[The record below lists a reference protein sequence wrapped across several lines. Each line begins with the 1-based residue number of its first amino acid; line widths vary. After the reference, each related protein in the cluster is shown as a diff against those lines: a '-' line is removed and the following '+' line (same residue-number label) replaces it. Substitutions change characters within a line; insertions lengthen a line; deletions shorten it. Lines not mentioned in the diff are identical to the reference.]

1 MKPLSGETN
10 NQPTTQ
16 YLLGRRSFLAHFGT
30 VAAVSILRSGGLCAE
45 NVIDPVTALGEGRE
59 AKRSGS
65 CIVTP
70 EQTEGPYFLDE
81 QLNRSDIRV
90 DPSSGMMSS
99 GTPLRIGLS
108 ISQNNPGMCTPL
120 RGAIVDVWHC
130 DASGIYSGVT
140 DLNGYFRSE
149 GKKFL
154 RGYQV
159 TDGNGMVHFLTIYPG
174 WYSGRTV
181 HIHVKIRATLST
193 RSQYEFTSQ
202 LYFDEAVTDAVH
214 MQPAY
219 AKRGRRTTLNHMDGI
234 FRRAGN
240 QLILPVTRDEGAY
253 TGIFHIGLKM

>member
-1 MKPLSGETN
+1 
-10 NQPTTQ
+10 
-16 YLLGRRSFLAHFGT
+16 
-30 VAAVSILRSGGLCAE
+30 
-45 NVIDPVTALGEGRE
+45 
-59 AKRSGS
+59 
-65 CIVTP
+65 
-70 EQTEGPYFLDE
+70 
-81 QLNRSDIRV
+81 
-90 DPSSGMMSS
+90 MSS
-99 GTPLRIGLS
+99 GTPLRLGLS
-108 ISQNNPGMCTPL
+108 ISQNNLGICTPL
-120 RGAIVDVWHC
+120 RAAIVDVWHC

-181 HIHVKIRATLST
+181 HIHVKIRATLSP
-193 RSQYEFTSQ
+193 RRQYEFTSQ
-202 LYFDEAVTDAVH
+202 LYFDEVVTDAVH

-240 QLILPVTRDEGAY
+240 QLILRVTRDEGAY